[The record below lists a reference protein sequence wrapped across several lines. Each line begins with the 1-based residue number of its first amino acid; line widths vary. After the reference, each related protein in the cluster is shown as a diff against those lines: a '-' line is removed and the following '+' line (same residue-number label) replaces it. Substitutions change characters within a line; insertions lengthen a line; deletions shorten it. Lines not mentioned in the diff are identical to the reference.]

1 MSLVA
6 ISPGV
11 GQLFV
16 SPKSPT
22 WGQKT
27 KKLRRNSRGG
37 KKTKTIRLLL
47 FCLKMSISSRNRE
60 KGKKI
65 NTSQVKM
72 QSKSWSC
79 LNRQYR
85 CSPYTLSSSIIW
97 LKTLYMSVLQLFT
110 VYLQQC
116 AAGWLPVSVF
126 CSWDWVVNSK
136 PAIKSLWP
144 RCGYKQP
151 TVEYYSVR
159 QKGWEILNERLH
171 LACNWFTASTS
182 AFQHVRGGDCTFL
195 EALKK
200 YLRLSCHMGGGETTT
215 FLQLMS

>member
-1 MSLVA
+1 M
-6 ISPGV
+6 P
-11 GQLFV
+11 
-16 SPKSPT
+16 
-22 WGQKT
+22 
-27 KKLRRNSRGG
+27 
-37 KKTKTIRLLL
+37 L
-47 FCLKMSISSRNRE
+47 FCLKMSISSRNIE

-79 LNRQYR
+79 LHRQYR
-85 CSPYTLSSSIIW
+85 RSPYTLSSSIIW
-97 LKTLYMSVLQLFT
+97 LKKHFTWVFLQLFT

-136 PAIKSLWP
+136 PAIKSLRP

-171 LACNWFTASTS
+171 LACHWFTASTS

-200 YLRLSCHMGGGETTT
+200 YLRLSCHGGGRR
-215 FLQLMS
+215 QLSFSSCHKIKVVISIYIQQIFH